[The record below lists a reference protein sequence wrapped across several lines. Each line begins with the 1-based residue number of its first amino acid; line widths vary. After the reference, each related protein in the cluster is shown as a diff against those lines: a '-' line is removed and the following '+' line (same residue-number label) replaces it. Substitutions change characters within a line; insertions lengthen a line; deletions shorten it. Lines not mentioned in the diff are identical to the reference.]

1 MLNNSQFAKKRNT
14 DAESNAHWY
23 RLNALMIALMVFTF
37 EYIKYPSDP
46 KLKGNM
52 AAKKGK

>member
-14 DAESNAHWY
+14 EAESNTHWY
-23 RLNALMIALMVFTF
+23 RLNALMIARMVFTF